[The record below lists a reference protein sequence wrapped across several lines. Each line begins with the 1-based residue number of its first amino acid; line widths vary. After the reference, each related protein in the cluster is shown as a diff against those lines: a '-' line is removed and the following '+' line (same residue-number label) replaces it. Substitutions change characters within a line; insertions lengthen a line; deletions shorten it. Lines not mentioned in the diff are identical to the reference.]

1 MNYSYL
7 FKFSKCAAN
16 LFGKHLHQRFGK
28 SIRGSLYQTVKVAAF
43 AKFSDDEA
51 EAGSVENIFD
61 FDSEVWT
68 AGLLAAYL
76 IL

>member
-1 MNYSYL
+1 MHYSSL
-7 FKFSKCAAN
+7 LELPNCTGD
-16 LFGKHLHQRFGK
+16 LFGKHLDQRFGK

-61 FDSEVWT
+61 FDSE
-68 AGLLAAYL
+68 L
-76 IL
+76 